1 MIFLSLSMKPLMS
14 NREVRLECGNGILH
28 YAKIRN
34 PGKMQNVTSSLSYSF
49 SDSYL
54 HIVNMM
60 PRPHLCPIFCLVVAI
75 QSDRVYTSGFEA
87 PANQVSS
94 TLNVDSRISSLSSF
108 KLRSPDFIH
117 PRRDWVNV
125 GKAISDFNEAEARLG
140 VQLNAKPDMSDALDS
155 RSFETTMRHDVSR
168 ANELDKEVQTLNAEI
183 QAEPIRDH
191 RQEDIP
197 YSLIERGHTES
208 FVTSEELLTS
218 NVVLSDWAYCMCKSG
233 DDGILVNPERN
244 WPGVALAT
252 APTVSIRPLTS
263 LLQVTV
269 GGRRMSIRRA
279 DKCNCEDPWEGV
291 HDPSGSS
298 KCSVTNGATIC
309 LVRVNTKNGKKS
321 PEGLRME
328 ADQLIGA
335 IDEAFTTK
343 KKAETPDRLL
353 GNGTKAS
360 SFVDESSKPNSFVET
375 WRPFRFQ

>member
-1 MIFLSLSMKPLMS
+1 
-14 NREVRLECGNGILH
+14 
-28 YAKIRN
+28 
-34 PGKMQNVTSSLSYSF
+34 
-49 SDSYL
+49 
-54 HIVNMM
+54 MM
-60 PRPHLCPIFCLVVAI
+60 PRPHFGTIVCVVAAL
-75 QSDRVYTSGFEA
+75 QSVRGYTSGFEA
-87 PANQVSS
+87 SDNQISS
-94 TLNVDSRISSLSSF
+94 SLNVDSGISSLSSF
-108 KLRSPDFIH
+108 KLRSPDFNR
-117 PRRDWVNV
+117 PTRDWVNV

-155 RSFETTMRHDVSR
+155 RSFETTMRHDVSK
-168 ANELDKEVQTLNAEI
+168 ANELDKEVQTLNANI
-183 QAEPIRDH
+183 QSEPILDH

-197 YSLIERGHTES
+197 YSLIERGHKES

-233 DDGILVNPERN
+233 DNGILVNPERN
-244 WPGVALAT
+244 WPGVALPT
-252 APTVSIRPLTS
+252 PPTVSIRPLTS

-298 KCSVTNGATIC
+298 KCSVSNGATIC

-321 PEGLRME
+321 PEELRSE

-335 IDEAFTTK
+335 IGEAFKTK
-343 KKAETPDRLL
+343 KNTETLDRLL

-360 SFVDESSKPNSFVET
+360 SFVDESTQPNSLVET